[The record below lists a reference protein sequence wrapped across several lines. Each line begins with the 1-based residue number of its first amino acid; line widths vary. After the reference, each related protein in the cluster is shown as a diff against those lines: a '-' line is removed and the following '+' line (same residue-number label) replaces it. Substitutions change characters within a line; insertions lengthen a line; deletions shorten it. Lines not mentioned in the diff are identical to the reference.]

1 MQQQHCFGKQ
11 WRMSHTVQYSTEQY
25 SHCAHV
31 VLSLEDK
38 GELKLKVV

>member
-11 WRMSHTVQYSTEQY
+11 WRMSHTVQYS
-25 SHCAHV
+25 HCAHV

-38 GELKLKVV
+38 GELTLKVV